1 MRLMQNDAVH
11 LDAWSFYEGLGG
23 RDRSALTEQQAEVA
37 AICDLR
43 QEVSS
48 GGFDS
53 YFRYWGGNTARTALA
68 ALPSILGQD
77 WADLL
82 RTAMSL
88 LGPDYPVDVSE
99 REVRLDAPG
108 VLEALGDLDTEYFD
122 LEAAID
128 ADALLSA
135 HLAGG
140 R

>member
-1 MRLMQNDAVH
+1 MHA
-11 LDAWSFYEGLGG
+11 DAWSFYEKLGEQ
-23 RDRSALTEQQAEVA
+23 DRSALSDEQAQVA

-43 QEVSS
+43 HDVNS

-53 YFRYWGGNTARTALA
+53 YFRHWGGNTARTALA
-68 ALPSILGQD
+68 ALATILGQE

-88 LGPDYPVDVSE
+88 LGPNYPDDQSI

-108 VLEALGDLDTEYFD
+108 VGEALDNLDTEYYD

-128 ADALLSA
+128 AGALVSA
-135 HLAGG
+135 HLGG
-140 R
+140 SA